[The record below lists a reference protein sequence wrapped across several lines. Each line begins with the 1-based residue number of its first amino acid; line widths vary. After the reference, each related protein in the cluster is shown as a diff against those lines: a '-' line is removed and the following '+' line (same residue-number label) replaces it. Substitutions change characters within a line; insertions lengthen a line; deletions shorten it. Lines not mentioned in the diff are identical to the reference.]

1 MPSKEKEIKKLFEK
15 VYSLADKI
23 DELSK
28 KISFYTDELKDLSDQ
43 IDLTLEDEEFAWK
56 SIAPGVKQKVRK
68 KKTKTKTKSEYGK
81 WDGNL

>member
-43 IDLTLEDEEFAWK
+43 IDLTLEDEEIAWK
-56 SIAPGVKQKVRK
+56 SITPGVKQKVRR